1 MTYASTATRRST
13 NDFHC
18 RDDADLRRPHRAA
31 LLFADGSARLERRL
45 NNAPWP
51 CSGLRFHHPTFRAC
65 RAQRSATA
73 APGLGEEEMT
83 LTRMKFLA
91 GELTIAALAV
101 LVITGS
107 FGLLG
112 LAFFQATQ

>member
-1 MTYASTATRRST
+1 
-13 NDFHC
+13 
-18 RDDADLRRPHRAA
+18 
-31 LLFADGSARLERRL
+31 
-45 NNAPWP
+45 
-51 CSGLRFHHPTFRAC
+51 
-65 RAQRSATA
+65 
-73 APGLGEEEMT
+73 MT